1 MQLIAK
7 DEIASSG
14 PDRAETVARLKILV
28 SFCAGVLV
36 PLLGPLLV
44 GRTTPQ
50 SVLGSF
56 RTSTGHLLIDI
67 PMHFFRILNSPPVVL
82 LIFVLFTYLAITRRR
97 ESRSWALAF
106 VAGAQLPFLIF
117 HWLLGW
123 T

>member
-7 DEIASSG
+7 KEIASSG

-36 PLLGPLLV
+36 PLLGPLLL
-44 GRTTPQ
+44 GPAA
-50 SVLGSF
+50 SPSALGSF
-56 RTSTGHLLIDI
+56 KSSTGHLLIDI

-82 LIFVLFTYLAITRRR
+82 LIFVLFTYFAITRRR
-97 ESRSWALAF
+97 EPRYWTLAF